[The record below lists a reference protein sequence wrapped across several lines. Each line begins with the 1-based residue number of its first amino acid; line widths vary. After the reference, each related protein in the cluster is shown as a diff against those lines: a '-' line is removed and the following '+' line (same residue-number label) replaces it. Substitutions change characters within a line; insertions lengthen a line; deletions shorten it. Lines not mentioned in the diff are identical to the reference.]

1 MKLLLFRHRW
11 RHPVSGSIHQHCG
24 DGSTSL
30 QWRHPIGPF
39 LRSVVAF
46 NPARRLL
53 HGADKAGAQEKD
65 RHHCKR
71 PSAAPTNNPSL
82 IRLHKLLECEP
93 WLAKARVAG
102 ADQQLTA
109 SSCNRLARR
118 ETEVINRSVQTK
130 KPPHRRSG
138 FKSRS
143 NPHHPAICN
152 TY

>member
-1 MKLLLFRHRW
+1 L
-11 RHPVSGSIHQHCG
+11 
-24 DGSTSL
+24 
-30 QWRHPIGPF
+30 
-39 LRSVVAF
+39 LRSVVAS

-53 HGADKAGAQEKD
+53 DGPDKPGTQEKD
-65 RHHCKR
+65 RHHCNR
-71 PSAAPTNNPSL
+71 PSAERTNNPSQ

-130 KPPHRRSG
+130 NRPIAG
-138 FKSRS
+138 AVSRAV
-143 NPHHPAICN
+143 AIPI
-152 TY
+152 TRQSAPDFDAIKK